1 MVNWQV
7 TATTV
12 RCNIV
17 NDDVTLMVYK
27 DWSVK
32 CTGLVKYSKNGKPE
46 KKRDRHNHKCEGPE
60 CYLAIQYRQKLQA
73 EETKAVSS

>member
-12 RCNIV
+12 HCETV
-17 NDDVTLMVYK
+17 NEDVTLLVNK

-32 CTGLVKYSKNGKPE
+32 CTGFTKYGKTG
-46 KKRDRHNHKCEGPE
+46 KSANSRDRQNHKCEGTG
-60 CYLAIQYRQKLQA
+60 CHLAVQYRQKLQA
-73 EETKAVSS
+73 EETKAVNS

>member
-7 TATTV
+7 TAITI

-17 NDDVTLMVYK
+17 NEDVTLMVYK

-32 CTGLVKYSKNGKPE
+32 CTGLTKYSKNAEPVKNQ
-46 KKRDRHNHKCEGPE
+46 DRQNLKCEGPE
-60 CYLAIQYRQKLQA
+60 CYLAVQYRQKLQA
-73 EETKAVSS
+73 EETKAVGS

>member
-12 RCNIV
+12 RCDIV
-17 NDDVTLMVYK
+17 KDEVTLLVYK

-32 CTGLVKYSKNGKPE
+32 CTGRLKYANVRTTSKANRGATCA
-46 KKRDRHNHKCEGPE
+46 DGE
-60 CYLAIQYRQKLQA
+60 CQLAREYRKKLQD
-73 EETKAVSS
+73 EEPLT

>member
-12 RCNIV
+12 RCNVV

-46 KKRDRHNHKCEGPE
+46 KKRDRQNLKCEGPE
-60 CYLAIQYRQKLQA
+60 CRLAIQYRQKLQG
-73 EETKAVSS
+73 EETKTV